1 MNKETI
7 NPRRLW
13 YAATIYSIGCT
24 HIHIQNRRA
33 SYCLYPSTKIWRF
46 LFQDKA
52 KNAFLC
58 RHRPF
63 LRSVY
68 CKDTFFVQYDA
79 LLGDYYSLLLK
90 ERYTFQKRFFI
101 TFRFTSLHDCILYLC
116 RQAPWIRHINKKGV
130 RTFFPLIKKQ
140 ASPNTNSETS
150 ENKNPT
156 PYFGMQP
163 DIAIVLYT
171 RFA

>member
-1 MNKETI
+1 MYIT
-7 NPRRLW
+7 L
-13 YAATIYSIGCT
+13 A
-24 HIHIQNRRA
+24 IHIYIYKTDERYIISIPLLKLLISILGQ
-33 SYCLYPSTKIWRF
+33 S
-46 LFQDKA
+46 

-68 CKDTFFVQYDA
+68 CKDTFFVQYGA
-79 LLGDYYSLLLK
+79 LFSYYYSLSLK

-101 TFRFTSLHDCILYLC
+101 VFQFNSLHGYIFYLC

-130 RTFFPLIKKQ
+130 RTFLSLIKKQ
-140 ASPNTNSETS
+140 VSPNTNSETS
-150 ENKNPT
+150 KNKNPT
-156 PYFGMQP
+156 PYFDMQP
-163 DIAIVLYT
+163 DMTIVPYM